1 MQAIELLAASA
12 KNFTTQ
18 CINGLEATKKGPEM
32 VERGLAICTSLA
44 PIIGYDKAAAIAKE
58 AAKTGE
64 SIREVALRETDLGA
78 EKLKQILDPSLMVEP
93 SADRVGA
100 GGG

>member
-1 MQAIELLAASA
+1 
-12 KNFTTQ
+12 
-18 CINGLEATKKGPEM
+18 M

-44 PIIGYDKAAAIAKE
+44 PIIGYDRAAAIAKE

-64 SIREVALRETDLGA
+64 TVREVALRTTDLGD
-78 EKLKQILDPSLMVEP
+78 ERLREILDPSLMVEP